1 MDLSVQ
7 TFCIQCLSVP
17 FIKITTGKEIET
29 GAGNKKPMTGRCSA
43 VAWSM
48 SHLLS
53 SRVSKLTRR
62 ANSHGSQMVNDHKD
76 VFDHIQVVKLGQL
89 CETITLLAIV
99 VIKGE

>member
-48 SHLLS
+48 SHLLPS
-53 SRVSKLTRR
+53 SSLSKLTRR
-62 ANSHGSQMVNDHKD
+62 ANSHWSQMVNVLKD
-76 VFDHIQVVKLGQL
+76 VFDHILVTHACDQRNH
-89 CETITLLAIV
+89 
-99 VIKGE
+99 